1 MIRFCNISVTAI
13 LGSVSLAM
21 LASAANAAGQS
32 KTIDYGMLFVGKDA
46 PPHAKTKLKH
56 AAQLAVRDNRCASV
70 GSGFYIPPK
79 EQKSSHRGE
88 PYMVTCKASD
98 AEAYYNV
105 YFSDT
110 DLKASRTKT
119 RATPVSKDKA
129 LEVCA
134 SALRNK
140 YPTAKLD
147 GFRTAYDASK
157 STSNVRQE
165 IGLSV
170 ENQFGVK
177 VDRVGN
183 CIITPNGHLSK
194 KDVWLT
200 KK

>member
-1 MIRFCNISVTAI
+1 M
-13 LGSVSLAM
+13 SLAM
-21 LASAANAAGQS
+21 LSSAANAAGQS
-32 KTIDYGMLFVGKDA
+32 KIIDYGMLFAGKHA
-46 PPHAKTKLKH
+46 PPHAKAKLKH
-56 AAQLAVRDNRCASV
+56 AAQLAVRDSKCASV

-98 AEAYYNV
+98 AGAYYNV
-105 YFSDT
+105 YFSDA

-119 RATPVSKDKA
+119 RARPVSKDRA
-129 LEVCA
+129 LKICA
-134 SALRNK
+134 SALRSK

-147 GFRTAYDASK
+147 AFRTAYDASK

-183 CIITPNGHLSK
+183 CIITPNGRLSE

-200 KK
+200 NK